1 MLKRRNQVTRKL
13 AELRKSTTKMISEI
27 KWAVSSVLANRWLRL
42 VCVFIA
48 LLVIGIIIQLLPIR
62 MWYKVVLVET
72 VTAAALGAYRPC
84 LRPGKIGARFSRKIE
99 SILGVL
105 ATIIAYLSYLWTG
118 ADDVVVKTTLGIL
131 GIFVLTGGTLI
142 TVYQLAEKIRIEQLR
157 RQLPKKVWRVQTT
170 EIREA
175 LEASLHS

>member
-13 AELRKSTTKMISEI
+13 AELRKGAVKACSEV
-27 KWAVSSVLANRWLRL
+27 KWAISSILANRWLRA
-42 VCVFIA
+42 VCVFAA

-84 LRPGKIGARFSRKIE
+84 LRPGKIGARFSRRAE
-99 SILGVL
+99 PVLGAL
-105 ATIIAYLSYLWTG
+105 ALIIAYLSYLWTG
-118 ADDVVVKTTLGIL
+118 ADDVVVKTTLGLI
-131 GIFVLTGGTLI
+131 GVPVLAGGTLI

-157 RQLPKKVWRVQTT
+157 RQLRQKVWRVQIT